1 MLSNT
6 NKNSVSSKSLT
17 DGEILASV
25 TTTRSK
31 RSLGRPSSFQK
42 TYGEDFTFGLKR
54 KKKSSKG
61 LNKDLKWKQDKPA
74 PIPTP
79 IPIPKTEE
87 ELLEEVDKN
96 TFDEEVKDIRQHLK
110 IKEVIKM
117 RKQSLIR
124 QKMEEAELDK
134 SKKVEINHEMQK
146 AT

>member
-42 TYGEDFTFGLKR
+42 TYGEDFTFGIKQKKTSKR
-54 KKKSSKG
+54 
-61 LNKDLKWKQDKPA
+61 LNKDLKWKQEEPA
-74 PIPTP
+74 PLPTP

-96 TFDEEVKDIRQHLK
+96 NFDEEIKDIRQHLK
-110 IKEVIKM
+110 NKEVIKI
-117 RKQSLIR
+117 RKQNLIQ
-124 QKMEEAELDK
+124 QKMKESELDK
-134 SKKVEINHEMQK
+134 SKRVEINHEMQE
-146 AT
+146 AP